1 MYTEV
6 TIPCEVTN
14 RYVYSIVYKAK
25 SLSVDCYIRFKDRQ
39 VYAQSIL
46 GILSL
51 DLHKGDKVEVIA
63 YTEDSCDLQSL
74 FTGDDER

>member
-1 MYTEV
+1 MMYTEIE
-6 TIPCEVTN
+6 IPCEVTN

-25 SLSVDCYIRFKDRQ
+25 AIPVDCYIRFKDRQ

-63 YTEDSCDLQSL
+63 YTEDSIDLKQL
-74 FTGDDER
+74 FTGDE

>member
-1 MYTEV
+1 MYAEIE
-6 TIPCEVTN
+6 IPCEVTN
-14 RYVYSIVYKAK
+14 RYVYSVVYKAK
-25 SLSVDCYIRFKDRQ
+25 NLNVDCYIRFNDRQ

-63 YTEDSCDLQSL
+63 YTEDSIDLMKL
-74 FTGDDER
+74 FSPDEE